1 MMAPPSILREK
12 VGHTIEQ
19 VLSDY
24 VGVLVA
30 HATSS
35 GSIRRL
41 GFVDDRLTTDQITE
55 VLGSVETS
63 LKVLAGDRD
72 AAGAIAEVKKRLDLS

>member
-1 MMAPPSILREK
+1 MKPQSIAREK
-12 VGHTIEQ
+12 VVHTIEQ

-30 HATSS
+30 HATST
-35 GSIRRL
+35 GPIKRL
-41 GFVDDRLTTDQITE
+41 GLVDDQLATDQIE
-55 VLGSVETS
+55 QVLGSVETS

-72 AAGAIAEVKKRLDLS
+72 AALAIAEVKKRLGLS

>member
-1 MMAPPSILREK
+1 MTPQSIAREK
-12 VGHTIEQ
+12 VVHTIEQ

-30 HATSS
+30 HATST
-35 GSIRRL
+35 GSIQRL
-41 GFVDDRLTTDQITE
+41 GLVGDRIDADQLE
-55 VLGSVETS
+55 LVLGSVGTS

-72 AAGAIAEVKKRLDLS
+72 AAGAIAEVKKRLGLS